1 MLYRDYMQKFRP
13 LMGPDGPAGGE
24 GGEAAAAA
32 PGGTTP
38 AADGLA
44 AATAGEAAAAAAP
57 AAGAGA
63 PAAEA
68 PAAGAAEPAKTE
80 STPSLISEA
89 TGKPKPDVEAKPDAE
104 AAKPDP
110 AKDAPAPAAV
120 EKTDAEKAAE
130 AAGEK
135 PKTEAELKAE
145 ADAAAATDP
154 AKDATA
160 EAPPPAPIKYEA
172 FKVPDG
178 VTLDQERI
186 GKFVEIAGP
195 GQVNQDVAQNLLNLH
210 VEEIQRVHQQAVD
223 NQRKVWNTYID
234 TITNELRKD
243 PDLGGN
249 RLETSL
255 SMAKAV
261 IEEYLPAAEAAEYC
275 EMLKHNGMGN
285 HRLQVKLLHA
295 IGDKLNIFEDGL
307 VPANPQAPKAPKSP
321 GNRGWYDKTP
331 GGTPAS

>member
-13 LMGPDGPAGGE
+13 LMAPDGPAGGE

-38 AADGLA
+38 AADGSA

-57 AAGAGA
+57 AAGAEA

-80 STPSLISEA
+80 STPSLLEA
-89 TGKPKPDVEAKPDAE
+89 AQGKPKPDVEAKPDAD

-110 AKDAPAPAAV
+110 AKDEPAPAAA

-130 AAGEK
+130 AAAAKPQTDAEK
-135 PKTEAELKAE
+135 AAAE
-145 ADAAAATDP
+145 AAAATDP

-178 VTLDQERI
+178 VTLDEARI
-186 GKFVEIAGP
+186 GKFAEIAGP
-195 GQVNQDVAQNLLNLH
+195 AQVPQEVAQNLLDLH
-210 VEEIQRVHQQAVD
+210 VEEIRQVQQAAID

-243 PDLGGN
+243 PELGGN

-261 IEEYLPAAEAAEYC
+261 VEEYLPANEAAEY
-275 EMLKHNGMGN
+275 LALLSHNGMGN

-295 IGDKLNIFEDGL
+295 IGEKLNIFEDGI
-307 VPANPQAPKAPKSP
+307 VPANPQAPKMQKSP
-321 GNRGWYDKTP
+321 GNRGWYKDTP
-331 GGTPAS
+331 GGGAAQ

>member
-13 LMGPDGPAGGE
+13 LMGPDGPVGGE
-24 GGEAAAAA
+24 GGDAAAATVQQAA
-32 PGGTTP
+32 PASDASSPAP
-38 AADGLA
+38 AA
-44 AATAGEAAAAAAP
+44 GEAAAAAP
-57 AAGAGA
+57 AAGAEA
-63 PAAEA
+63 PAVEA
-68 PAAGAAEPAKTE
+68 PAAGAAESAKTE
-80 STPSLISEA
+80 SQPSLLEAA
-89 TGKPKPDVEAKPDAE
+89 TGKPKPDVEAKPDADT
-104 AAKPDP
+104 AKPDP
-110 AKDAPAPAAV
+110 AKDEPAPADAA
-120 EKTDAEKAAE
+120 KTDAEKAAE
-130 AAGEK
+130 VAGEK

-145 ADAAAATDP
+145 AEAAKATDP

-186 GKFVEIAGP
+186 GKFAEIAGP
-195 GQVNQDVAQNLLNLH
+195 AQVNQDVAQNLLNLH
-210 VEEIQRVHQQAVD
+210 VEEIQRVQQAAVD

-243 PDLGGN
+243 PELGGN

-261 IEEYLPAAEAAEYC
+261 VEEYLPANEAAEY
-275 EMLKHNGMGN
+275 LALLSHNGMGN

-295 IGDKLNIFEDGL
+295 IGDKLNIFEDGI
-307 VPANPQAPKAPKSP
+307 VPANPQSPKMQKSP
-321 GNRGWYDKTP
+321 GNRGWYKDTP
-331 GGTPAS
+331 GGGAAQ

>member
-13 LMGPDGPAGGE
+13 LMAPEGAAGGD

-32 PGGTTP
+32 
-38 AADGLA
+38 AQA
-44 AATAGEAAAAAAP
+44 AAPAIDASSPAPVPGEAAAAAP
-57 AAGAGA
+57 AAGSEA

-68 PAAGAAEPAKTE
+68 PAAGTAEPAKTE
-80 STPSLISEA
+80 STPSLLEA
-89 TGKPKPDVEAKPDAE
+89 AHGKPKPDVEAKPDAD

-110 AKDAPAPAAV
+110 AKDEPAPAAV
-120 EKTDAEKAAE
+120 PKTDAEKAAE
-130 AAGEK
+130 AAGDK
-135 PKTEAELKAE
+135 PKTDAEKAE
-145 ADAAAATDP
+145 AQAAAATDP
-154 AKDATA
+154 AEDATA
-160 EAPPPAPIKYEA
+160 EAQPPAPIKYEA

-186 GKFVEIAGP
+186 GKFAEIAGP
-195 GQVNQDVAQNLLNLH
+195 AQVNQEVAQNLLNLH
-210 VEEIQRVHQQAVD
+210 VEEIQRVQQAAID

-243 PDLGGN
+243 PELGGN

-261 IEEYLPAAEAAEYC
+261 VEEYLPANEAAEY
-275 EMLKHNGMGN
+275 LALLSHNGMGN

-307 VPANPQAPKAPKSP
+307 VPANPQAPKMQKSP

-331 GGTPAS
+331 GGGAAQ